1 VFCIGFAVG
10 REDKDIIKVSDVE
23 DVKVPLKGDIYI
35 VLKAYR
41 SVRKTEGYHRIF
53 EIAVLSTEGYLLLIT
68 LLNIDLIVDVLD
80 VDFAKVFSASKI
92 VKNLRNE
99 RERVIILY

>member
-1 VFCIGFAVG
+1 VFYIGFIVG
-10 REDKDIIKVSDVE
+10 REDKDIIEVSDIE

-41 SVRKTEGYHRIF
+41 SVRKAEGYYYIF
-53 EIAVLSTEGYLLLIT
+53 EIAILSTEGYLLLIT

-80 VDFAKVFSASKI
+80 VNFAKVFSVSKI
-92 VKNLRNE
+92 VNNL
-99 RERVIILY
+99 